1 MRPQQQSNSSV
12 EPEVAA
18 FGKLPWAGDFVQVGH
33 PPGRESF
40 IEWLE
45 QGIAVGAARDPL
57 WKTQFEES
65 GQKGFL
71 FPCDEQTVC
80 AGVLAPSRDA
90 VGRRFPFVV
99 YSSIPRRSLLNAP
112 HIVPLA
118 LGSFLHAAGT
128 RALFLQNSEVNTAE
142 ILHDLSVPELAGL
155 SGHLE
160 GFQSWAQG
168 ESLRNAGQAVFGG
181 AWRERLSYALYVT
194 WEAIRP
200 FMGQEAP
207 PTPLSIRYPLGTGFA
222 GAAVLWLEVVRLC
235 AGWETT
241 IPAAIWSF
249 EPERS
254 CLTVQLGPPSAQTF
268 ADVWES
274 EPKNENLINL
284 MDPEFFQADALHG
297 SRPDL
302 ADLIEREGTTVD
314 TLLRAIRRASSL

>member
-1 MRPQQQSNSSV
+1 MWPQQQSNSGL

-18 FGKLPWAGDFVQVGH
+18 FGKLPWAGDFIQVGH
-33 PPGRESF
+33 PLGKEPL

-45 QGIAVGAARDPL
+45 QGIAVGSTRDPS
-57 WKTQFEES
+57 WKVLFETS

-71 FPCDEQTVC
+71 FPCDDQTVC

-90 VGRRFPFVV
+90 VGRRFPFVI
-99 YSSIPRRSLLNAP
+99 YSSIPRRSLLSAP
-112 HIVPLA
+112 HIAPLV

-128 RALFLQNSEVNTAE
+128 KALSLQNGEVNVAE
-142 ILHDLSVPELAGL
+142 FLHDLPVPELAGL
-155 SGHLE
+155 SAHLE
-160 GFQSWAQG
+160 GFQGWAQG

-181 AWRERLSYALYVT
+181 AWRERLSYALYLT
-194 WEAIRP
+194 WESIRP
-200 FMGQEAP
+200 FVGQEAP

-254 CLTVQLGPPSAQTF
+254 SLTVQLGPTSAQTF
-268 ADVWES
+268 ADIWEPD
-274 EPKNENLINL
+274 PKNENLINL
-284 MDPEFFQADALHG
+284 MDPEFFQADALRE

-302 ADLIEREGTTVD
+302 AELIEREDTMVD
-314 TLLRAIRRASSL
+314 TLLRAIRRTSPQ